1 MGQLLTVQYI
11 FQMDKLS
18 QFYFFH
24 FFKNIKLASDFV
36 VVVVVV
42 YFLIQIHST

>member
-1 MGQLLTVQYI
+1 MGQLLTVQCI

-36 VVVVVV
+36 VVVVV